1 MFQVNSHSLANV
13 SHRRAIQM
21 LKSAGCDIVLAI
33 SRPQTSLS
41 NSKHDLSCPQ
51 SQTVLSESS
60 ATHATTRPPQSVDT
74 SASLAQSAPKCVDNQ
89 AALSTKL
96 GSQHSMKKT
105 HHRSQCSTVAN
116 GQTWSS
122 SLGHR
127 PTTTNDSLMHRS
139 THTGLSCTQQST
151 SDTTAEECPLT
162 DALKSSVTV
171 KDAKLEDE
179 VSCCCCV
186 MLSVSE

>member
-1 MFQVNSHSLANV
+1 
-13 SHRRAIQM
+13 M

-41 NSKHDLSCPQ
+41 NGKHDLLSVAGSCLQ

-60 ATHATTRPPQSVDT
+60 MSRTTTMPPQSVDI
-74 SASLAQSAPKCVDNQ
+74 SASLAQSAPKYADSQ
-89 AALSTKL
+89 AASLTKL

-105 HHRSQCSTVAN
+105 HHRSQCSAVAH

-122 SLGHR
+122 SLSHR
-127 PTTTNDSLMHRS
+127 PTTTNDSLMHHS

-186 MLSVSE
+186 MFSV